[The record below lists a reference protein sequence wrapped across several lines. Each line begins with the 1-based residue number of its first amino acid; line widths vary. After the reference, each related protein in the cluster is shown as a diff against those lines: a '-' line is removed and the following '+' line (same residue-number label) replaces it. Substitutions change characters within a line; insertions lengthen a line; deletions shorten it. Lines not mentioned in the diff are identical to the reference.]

1 MRLVAPINTGKQ
13 ILRDLTLG
21 CDYFLSG
28 DSFLDN
34 AGNKRIV
41 SAYEWA
47 VPIYEMTKEVTK
59 EKKLTG
65 GSSSYYTVYIKNP
78 VSEGKE
84 LENGIQEPYVA
95 ECYDIC
101 KALGMTIDEFNI
113 FKAIWRSAAARQGN
127 GKPGAKALYDAEKM
141 VFFSTE
147 NLASVKREV

>member
-1 MRLVAPINTGKQ
+1 M
-13 ILRDLTLG
+13 DLYNGLFTM
-21 CDYFLSG
+21 
-28 DSFLDN
+28 
-34 AGNKRIV
+34 KPV
-41 SAYEWA
+41 E
-47 VPIYEMTKEVTK
+47 PETKPQ